1 MSKFATKAAANMFC
15 QARYEAAKS
24 NERLSSRE
32 GAAEEIGIDR
42 TRLARIELGSTIPY
56 QEEVLLMP
64 KKPIQLMRLW
74 KRSKK
79 SLMNLKTGYQ
89 IRRCHSADI

>member
-56 QEEVLLMP
+56 QEEVLL
-64 KKPIQLMRLW
+64 IYYFVLE
-74 KRSKK
+74 SKSIIIHVLLNK
-79 SLMNLKTGYQ
+79 IFDLL
-89 IRRCHSADI
+89 RRENTPMILI

>member
-56 QEEVLLMP
+56 QEEVLL
-64 KKPIQLMRLW
+64 I
-74 KRSKK
+74 
-79 SLMNLKTGYQ
+79 LKQKALLTSRTAGFS
-89 IRRCHSADI
+89 RRKATQG

>member
-56 QEEVLLMP
+56 QEEVLLICCTLRLLP
-64 KKPIQLMRLW
+64 YATYKLMAFPF
-74 KRSKK
+74 SP
-79 SLMNLKTGYQ
+79 
-89 IRRCHSADI
+89 

>member
-56 QEEVLLMP
+56 QEEVLL
-64 KKPIQLMRLW
+64 IRWIRHYFSGSTNTWLNR
-74 KRSKK
+74 K
-79 SLMNLKTGYQ
+79 SGLSN
-89 IRRCHSADI
+89 